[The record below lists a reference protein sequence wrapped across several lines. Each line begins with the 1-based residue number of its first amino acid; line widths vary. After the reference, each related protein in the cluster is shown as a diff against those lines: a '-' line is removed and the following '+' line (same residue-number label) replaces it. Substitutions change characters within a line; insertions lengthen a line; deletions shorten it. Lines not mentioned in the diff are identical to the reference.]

1 MTRIDPAPHRD
12 APATAGPGDAA
23 PCGPPAALVQL
34 SWFIRLRWAFV
45 GAAAFVLAVEGLVSR
60 AWPRPAGL
68 WVVLITLAAVNALW
82 AVLARRA
89 GRGMP
94 RRGQAADG
102 PVLTLAGAQVAVD
115 LLLLTAIVR
124 YTGGVESPL
133 AIFYLFHMAIS
144 SLLLR
149 SRLALAQGVWAAGLY
164 ASLAAGEFFGWIAPH
179 YAFLPGAGTAPLYAD
194 AGYVPAAVTVLA
206 AGVFGMLYFTQH
218 IAGRLRQRERQ
229 LSQVNQALQQSQ
241 TALEDLQRRRSRF
254 MQTAAHQLKSP
265 LAGIQTMATL
275 LRDGLVPA
283 AAMRETCER
292 IVARCRTGIQQ
303 VAELLTLARV
313 QEADS
318 RRHRTAITDVRA
330 ATAAVCRD
338 FEGLAAAGAVRLSWR
353 TLGEGDLAARVQPAD
368 FRDCLGNLLDNAI
381 KYTPAG
387 GSVEVTVGRLP
398 HFDGQLGSFRSAEPH
413 VVVMVADTGIGLDP
427 DSIEERADDGHAHD
441 RLFEAFRRGNNA
453 LAAGIAGT
461 GLGLSIVREVV
472 EQAGGRIHV
481 YSRPRK
487 GTTFSVA
494 FPAVQADDRDPRPR
508 NTRASEIVIDAGA
521 TQPPP
526 GRQDFQEL
534 SHA

>member
-34 SWFIRLRWAFV
+34 SWFIRLRWALV

-60 AWPRPAGL
+60 ASPRPAGL

-413 VVVMVADTGIGLDP
+413 VVVMVADT
-427 DSIEERADDGHAHD
+427 
-441 RLFEAFRRGNNA
+441 
-453 LAAGIAGT
+453 
-461 GLGLSIVREVV
+461 
-472 EQAGGRIHV
+472 
-481 YSRPRK
+481 
-487 GTTFSVA
+487 
-494 FPAVQADDRDPRPR
+494 
-508 NTRASEIVIDAGA
+508 
-521 TQPPP
+521 
-526 GRQDFQEL
+526 
-534 SHA
+534 